1 MNKLSLLAASAS
13 VAAVSASVHAA
24 PVKSAGVPPPPIAS
38 YWMDVSTT
46 SGFGA
51 AMLGG
56 GRPNVGQMMA
66 MMNGG
71 GSAVGHMVNLRLSS
85 REKPSGAPQANHFI
99 PVGMAMGQSLPLVTP
114 AEVKRGPSG
123 PGEPGSYQKPRG
135 RMLIYWGCGE
145 HAPAPT
151 VIDFAK
157 VAEGQIPPGL
167 QALSRMGRA
176 MGRVSMREPTAE
188 NSAGFGEWPNVQDS
202 RAVPASA
209 SLVGAHRIEGNYSPT
224 IAFTLG
230 QGQDFMPG
238 LGLHEMGAFP
248 SGAVRLD
255 WTPAAQATGY
265 ALAIFGGNP
274 NGDIIIWT
282 SAKSASIT
290 PSFDYESPSTV
301 RQLVASGAALPPNA
315 SECVL
320 PSEVAQAVPQ
330 GMVMQVGYGP
340 EAYFSDVP
348 KAPKWTARVR
358 FKTTDMM
365 MRGMGGM
372 GGYATSEPQ
381 PDQQPQQQP
390 LSKHRRIG
398 LGDVLGSIPH

>member
-1 MNKLSLLAASAS
+1 MNKLGLVAASAA
-13 VAAVSASVHAA
+13 VVSASVHAA
-24 PVKSAGVPPPPIAS
+24 PVRSSAAPPPPIAN

-46 SGFGA
+46 SGLGA
-51 AMLGG
+51 AMMGG

-66 MMNGG
+66 MLNGG

-85 REKPSGAPQANHFI
+85 RDKPSGAPQANHFI
-99 PVGMAMGQSLPLVTP
+99 PPGMAMGQSLPLVTP
-114 AEVKRGPSG
+114 EQVKREPSG
-123 PGEPGSYQKPRG
+123 PSVPGNYEKPRG

-145 HAPAPT
+145 HSPAPT

-157 VAEGQIPPGL
+157 VAEGQMPAGL
-167 QALSRMGRA
+167 QALSKMGRA
-176 MGRVSMREPTAE
+176 MGRMSMREPTAE
-188 NSAGFGEWPNVQDS
+188 NSAAFGEWPNVRDS
-202 RAVPASA
+202 RSVPPSA
-209 SLVGAHRIEGNYSPT
+209 SLVGAHRIESNYSPA
-224 IAFTLG
+224 ISFTLG

-238 LGLHEMGAFP
+238 LGLHEMGTLP

-274 NGDIIIWT
+274 TGDVIIWT
-282 SAKSASIT
+282 SARSASIT
-290 PSFDYESPSTV
+290 PSFDYETPSAV
-301 RQLVASGAALPPNA
+301 RQLVASGAALPPSA
-315 SECVL
+315 SECLL

-340 EAYFSDVP
+340 EVYFSDVP

-372 GGYATSEPQ
+372 GGGYATSEPQ
-381 PDQQPQQQP
+381 SDQQPQQEP
-390 LSKHRRIG
+390 ARENYRIG